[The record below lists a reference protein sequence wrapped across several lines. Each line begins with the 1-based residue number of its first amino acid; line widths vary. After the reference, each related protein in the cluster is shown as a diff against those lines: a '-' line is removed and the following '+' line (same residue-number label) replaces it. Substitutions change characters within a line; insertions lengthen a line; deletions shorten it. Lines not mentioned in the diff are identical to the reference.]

1 MATGKHYVNE
11 VGTPVVVDCGSAIT
25 GATSL
30 ALKVKKPD
38 GTLVSWTPTI
48 YETNYLKYIVQ
59 SGDFNLSGTYYL
71 QASLTLGGWSGLGET
86 ASFQISAVY
95 D

>member
-1 MATGKHYVNE
+1 MADKHYINE
-11 VGTPVVVDCGSAIT
+11 EGTEIIVDCGSAIT

-38 GTLVSWTPTI
+38 GTLVSWTPII
-48 YETNYLKYIVQ
+48 YETNYLKYVVV
-59 SGDFNLSGTYYL
+59 SGDFNQSGTYYL
-71 QASLTLGGWSGLGET
+71 QASLTLGAWVGLGET
-86 ASFQISAVY
+86 ASFRISAVY